1 MFRGVL
7 YYPVL
12 IFSQIAHIITNT
24 SFSPG
29 YSNNLMRVEGEG
41 LRDIQDSMDAFSI
54 NVSASYNTSS

>member
-12 IFSQIAHIITNT
+12 IFSQIVHIITIT

-41 LRDIQDSMDAFSI
+41 LRDIQDSMRAFSI